1 MARVAHLLIMVHQ
14 MPDTSRKYQEI
25 LRENTLLKQRI
36 QEIEKLE
43 SDRGQTEADLRESE
57 RKYRLIAENTA
68 DLIMILDMNMRF
80 TYISPAVMR
89 LRGFTV
95 EEAMRQTIDQVLT
108 PESLGLVQTV
118 FENAMEREAGGLN
131 DSNIIRMLELEHYRK
146 DSSIAWME
154 VSLSFLR
161 GREGKPEGVLIV
173 SRDVTERKEAE
184 EEMQKMASIVKHSIE
199 VVSLTDPEGNMVF
212 LNETGCRMLGIEPAR
227 MTGKSIMDIIPGELQ
242 PMFRTQVM
250 SILNKGGSWEG
261 DLQYR
266 NQKTGK
272 LFDVY
277 TMAYA
282 IKNPASGAPRYF
294 ASVSLDITERKVM
307 EENYRSIFDN
317 AREGIFRTTPEGR
330 FVLANRAMARILGYD
345 SPEALIDGVTDI
357 PGQLYIHPEER
368 SQTLEFLERE
378 GYVKNAEVQWKR
390 KDGATIWVHRTMRAV
405 RDEKGKI
412 LYLEGLVTDITD
424 RKKSVDQLR
433 KALVDTIQA
442 IASIVESRDPYT
454 AGHQRRVADLAAAI
468 AAEMGLSVELIEG
481 LRMAGVIHDIGKV
494 SVPSDI
500 LNMPRKL
507 TDIEFSLIKTH
518 AKSGYEMVKD
528 IEFPWPIAR
537 MILEHHE
544 RINGSGYPNGLTGD
558 RLLLE
563 SRILAV
569 ADVVEA
575 MATHRPYR
583 AALSLDVAMDEITK
597 NRGVIYDPDAVD
609 ACLRLFREKG
619 YKIIQMY

>member
-558 RLLLE
+558 KLLLE

>member
-1 MARVAHLLIMVHQ
+1 M
-14 MPDTSRKYQEI
+14 
-25 LRENTLLKQRI
+25 
-36 QEIEKLE
+36 
-43 SDRGQTEADLRESE
+43 RESE

-282 IKNPASGAPRYF
+282 IKNPVSGAPRYF

-558 RLLLE
+558 KLLLE

>member
-14 MPDTSRKYQEI
+14 MPDTSKKYQEI

>member
-14 MPDTSRKYQEI
+14 MPDTSKKYQEI
-25 LRENTLLKQRI
+25 LRENNLLKQRI

>member
-25 LRENTLLKQRI
+25 LRENNLLKQRI

>member
-1 MARVAHLLIMVHQ
+1 LARVAHLLIMVHQ

-558 RLLLE
+558 KLLLE

>member
-405 RDEKGKI
+405 RDEKVKI

>member
-1 MARVAHLLIMVHQ
+1 
-14 MPDTSRKYQEI
+14 
-25 LRENTLLKQRI
+25 
-36 QEIEKLE
+36 
-43 SDRGQTEADLRESE
+43 LRESE

>member
-1 MARVAHLLIMVHQ
+1 
-14 MPDTSRKYQEI
+14 
-25 LRENTLLKQRI
+25 
-36 QEIEKLE
+36 
-43 SDRGQTEADLRESE
+43 
-57 RKYRLIAENTA
+57 
-68 DLIMILDMNMRF
+68 
-80 TYISPAVMR
+80 
-89 LRGFTV
+89 
-95 EEAMRQTIDQVLT
+95 
-108 PESLGLVQTV
+108 
-118 FENAMEREAGGLN
+118 
-131 DSNIIRMLELEHYRK
+131 
-146 DSSIAWME
+146 
-154 VSLSFLR
+154 
-161 GREGKPEGVLIV
+161 
-173 SRDVTERKEAE
+173 
-184 EEMQKMASIVKHSIE
+184 
-199 VVSLTDPEGNMVF
+199 
-212 LNETGCRMLGIEPAR
+212 
-227 MTGKSIMDIIPGELQ
+227 
-242 PMFRTQVM
+242 
-250 SILNKGGSWEG
+250 
-261 DLQYR
+261 
-266 NQKTGK
+266 
-272 LFDVY
+272 
-277 TMAYA
+277 
-282 IKNPASGAPRYF
+282 
-294 ASVSLDITERKVM
+294 
-307 EENYRSIFDN
+307 
-317 AREGIFRTTPEGR
+317 
-330 FVLANRAMARILGYD
+330 
-345 SPEALIDGVTDI
+345 
-357 PGQLYIHPEER
+357 
-368 SQTLEFLERE
+368 
-378 GYVKNAEVQWKR
+378 
-390 KDGATIWVHRTMRAV
+390 
-405 RDEKGKI
+405 
-412 LYLEGLVTDITD
+412 
-424 RKKSVDQLR
+424 
-433 KALVDTIQA
+433 QA

>member
-1 MARVAHLLIMVHQ
+1 
-14 MPDTSRKYQEI
+14 MPDSSRKYQEI
-25 LRENTLLKQRI
+25 LKENDLLKQRI
-36 QEIEKLE
+36 QEIEQSE
-43 SDRGQTEADLRESE
+43 SVRGQIESDLRESE

-95 EEAMRQTIDQVLT
+95 EEAMRQTLGQVLT

-118 FENAMEREAGGLN
+118 FENAMEREAGGMN
-131 DSNIIRMLELEHYRK
+131 DSNIIRMLELECYRK

-161 GREGKPEGVLIV
+161 DRDSKPEGILVV
-173 SRDVTERKEAE
+173 SRDITERKEAE
-184 EEMQKMASIVKHSIE
+184 EEMQKLASIVKHSIE
-199 VVSLTDPEGNMVF
+199 LVSLTDPEGNMVF
-212 LNETGCRMLGIEPAR
+212 LNETGCRMLGIEPGRVAENN
-227 MTGKSIMDIIPGELQ
+227 IMDIIPDELHPMVRTEILPNLKKGE
-242 PMFRTQVM
+242 
-250 SILNKGGSWEG
+250 SWEG

-277 TMAYA
+277 AMAYA
-282 IKNPASGAPRYF
+282 ITNPASGVPRYF

-345 SPEALIDGVTDI
+345 SPGELVNGVTDI
-357 PGQLYIHPEER
+357 PRQLYVHPDER
-368 SQTLEFLERE
+368 SQALEFLERE

-390 KDGATIWVHRTMRAV
+390 KDGGTIWVHRTMRAV

-442 IASIVESRDPYT
+442 IASIVESKDPYT

-468 AAEMGLSVELIEG
+468 AQEMGLSPDLIEG
-481 LRMAGVIHDIGKV
+481 LQMAGVIHDIGKV

-558 RLLLE
+558 KLLLE

-583 AALSLDVAMDEITK
+583 AALSLDAAMDEITK
-597 NRGVIYDPDAVD
+597 NRGVIYDRDAVD
-609 ACLRLFREKG
+609 ACLKLFREKG
-619 YKIIQMY
+619 YTIKQMY

>member
-1 MARVAHLLIMVHQ
+1 
-14 MPDTSRKYQEI
+14 
-25 LRENTLLKQRI
+25 
-36 QEIEKLE
+36 
-43 SDRGQTEADLRESE
+43 
-57 RKYRLIAENTA
+57 
-68 DLIMILDMNMRF
+68 
-80 TYISPAVMR
+80 
-89 LRGFTV
+89 
-95 EEAMRQTIDQVLT
+95 
-108 PESLGLVQTV
+108 
-118 FENAMEREAGGLN
+118 
-131 DSNIIRMLELEHYRK
+131 
-146 DSSIAWME
+146 ME

-412 LYLEGLVTDITD
+412 LYLQGLVTDITD

>member
-14 MPDTSRKYQEI
+14 MPDTSKKYQEI
-25 LRENTLLKQRI
+25 LRENNLLKQRI

-330 FVLANRAMARILGYD
+330 FVLANRAMARILGYN

-357 PGQLYIHPEER
+357 PGQLYMNPEER

>member
-14 MPDTSRKYQEI
+14 MPDTSKKYQEI
-25 LRENTLLKQRI
+25 LRENNLLKQRI

-330 FVLANRAMARILGYD
+330 FILANRAMARILGYD
-345 SPEALIDGVTDI
+345 SPGELIDSITDI
-357 PGQLYIHPEER
+357 PGQLYMHPEER

-558 RLLLE
+558 KLLLE

>member
-1 MARVAHLLIMVHQ
+1 MVNQ

-43 SDRGQTEADLRESE
+43 SDRGQIEADLRESE

-80 TYISPAVMR
+80 TYVSPAVMR

-131 DSNIIRMLELEHYRK
+131 ESNIIRMLELEHYRK
-146 DSSIAWME
+146 DGSIAWME

-161 GREGKPEGVLIV
+161 GGEEKPVGILVV
-173 SRDVTERKEAE
+173 ARDVTERKEAE

-227 MTGKSIMDIIPGELQ
+227 VTGKNIMDVIPGELQ

-261 DLQYR
+261 ELQYR

-272 LFDVY
+272 LLDVY

-345 SPEALIDGVTDI
+345 SSEALIDGITDI

-468 AAEMGLSVELIEG
+468 AAEMGLSAELIEG

-494 SVPSDI
+494 SVPSDL

-558 RLLLE
+558 KLLLE

>member
-1 MARVAHLLIMVHQ
+1 MVHQ

>member
-43 SDRGQTEADLRESE
+43 SDRGQIEADLRESE

-80 TYISPAVMR
+80 TYVSPAVMR

>member
-1 MARVAHLLIMVHQ
+1 MVHQ
-14 MPDTSRKYQEI
+14 MPDTSKKYQEI
-25 LRENTLLKQRI
+25 LRENNLLKQRI

>member
-1 MARVAHLLIMVHQ
+1 
-14 MPDTSRKYQEI
+14 
-25 LRENTLLKQRI
+25 
-36 QEIEKLE
+36 
-43 SDRGQTEADLRESE
+43 LRESE

-80 TYISPAVMR
+80 TYVSPAVMR

-131 DSNIIRMLELEHYRK
+131 ESNIIRMLELEHYRK
-146 DSSIAWME
+146 DGSIAWME

-161 GREGKPEGVLIV
+161 GGEEKPVGILVV
-173 SRDVTERKEAE
+173 ARDVTERKEAE

-227 MTGKSIMDIIPGELQ
+227 VTGKNIMDVIPGELQ

-261 DLQYR
+261 ELQYR

-272 LFDVY
+272 LLDVY

-345 SPEALIDGVTDI
+345 SSEALIDGITDI

-468 AAEMGLSVELIEG
+468 AAEMGLSAELIEG

-494 SVPSDI
+494 SVPSDL

-558 RLLLE
+558 KLLLE

>member
-1 MARVAHLLIMVHQ
+1 M
-14 MPDTSRKYQEI
+14 
-25 LRENTLLKQRI
+25 
-36 QEIEKLE
+36 
-43 SDRGQTEADLRESE
+43 RESE

-558 RLLLE
+558 KLLLE

>member
-1 MARVAHLLIMVHQ
+1 M
-14 MPDTSRKYQEI
+14 
-25 LRENTLLKQRI
+25 
-36 QEIEKLE
+36 
-43 SDRGQTEADLRESE
+43 RESE

-227 MTGKSIMDIIPGELQ
+227 MTGRSIMDIIPGELQ
-242 PMFRTQVM
+242 TMFRTQVM

-261 DLQYR
+261 ELQYR
-266 NQKTGK
+266 NQKTGE

-282 IKNPASGAPRYF
+282 IKNPVSGAPRYF

-330 FVLANRAMARILGYD
+330 FVLANRAMARILGYN

-357 PGQLYIHPEER
+357 PGQLYMNPEER

-558 RLLLE
+558 KLLLE

>member
-14 MPDTSRKYQEI
+14 MPDTSKKYQEI

-558 RLLLE
+558 KLLLE

>member
-1 MARVAHLLIMVHQ
+1 M
-14 MPDTSRKYQEI
+14 
-25 LRENTLLKQRI
+25 
-36 QEIEKLE
+36 
-43 SDRGQTEADLRESE
+43 RESE

-80 TYISPAVMR
+80 TYVSPAVMR

-131 DSNIIRMLELEHYRK
+131 ESNIIRMLELEHYRK
-146 DSSIAWME
+146 DGSIAWME

-161 GREGKPEGVLIV
+161 GGEEKPVGILVV
-173 SRDVTERKEAE
+173 ARDVTERKEAE

-227 MTGKSIMDIIPGELQ
+227 VTGKNIMDVIPGELQ

-261 DLQYR
+261 ELQYR

-272 LFDVY
+272 LLDVY

-345 SPEALIDGVTDI
+345 SSEALIDGITDI

-468 AAEMGLSVELIEG
+468 AAEMGLSAELIEG

-494 SVPSDI
+494 SVPSDL

-558 RLLLE
+558 KLLLE

>member
-1 MARVAHLLIMVHQ
+1 M
-14 MPDTSRKYQEI
+14 
-25 LRENTLLKQRI
+25 
-36 QEIEKLE
+36 
-43 SDRGQTEADLRESE
+43 RESE

-619 YKIIQMY
+619 YKIKQMY

>member
-1 MARVAHLLIMVHQ
+1 
-14 MPDTSRKYQEI
+14 
-25 LRENTLLKQRI
+25 
-36 QEIEKLE
+36 
-43 SDRGQTEADLRESE
+43 
-57 RKYRLIAENTA
+57 
-68 DLIMILDMNMRF
+68 
-80 TYISPAVMR
+80 
-89 LRGFTV
+89 
-95 EEAMRQTIDQVLT
+95 
-108 PESLGLVQTV
+108 
-118 FENAMEREAGGLN
+118 
-131 DSNIIRMLELEHYRK
+131 
-146 DSSIAWME
+146 
-154 VSLSFLR
+154 
-161 GREGKPEGVLIV
+161 
-173 SRDVTERKEAE
+173 
-184 EEMQKMASIVKHSIE
+184 
-199 VVSLTDPEGNMVF
+199 
-212 LNETGCRMLGIEPAR
+212 
-227 MTGKSIMDIIPGELQ
+227 
-242 PMFRTQVM
+242 
-250 SILNKGGSWEG
+250 
-261 DLQYR
+261 
-266 NQKTGK
+266 
-272 LFDVY
+272 
-277 TMAYA
+277 
-282 IKNPASGAPRYF
+282 YF

>member
-1 MARVAHLLIMVHQ
+1 
-14 MPDTSRKYQEI
+14 
-25 LRENTLLKQRI
+25 
-36 QEIEKLE
+36 
-43 SDRGQTEADLRESE
+43 
-57 RKYRLIAENTA
+57 
-68 DLIMILDMNMRF
+68 
-80 TYISPAVMR
+80 
-89 LRGFTV
+89 
-95 EEAMRQTIDQVLT
+95 
-108 PESLGLVQTV
+108 
-118 FENAMEREAGGLN
+118 
-131 DSNIIRMLELEHYRK
+131 MLELEHYRK

-161 GREGKPEGVLIV
+161 GGEDKPVGILVV
-173 SRDVTERKEAE
+173 ARDVTERKEAE

-227 MTGKSIMDIIPGELQ
+227 VTGKNIMDIISGELQ

-330 FVLANRAMARILGYD
+330 FILANRAMARILGYD
-345 SPEALIDGVTDI
+345 SPGELIDSITDI
-357 PGQLYIHPEER
+357 PGQLYMHPEER

-390 KDGATIWVHRTMRAV
+390 KDGDTIWVHRTMRAV
-405 RDEKGKI
+405 RDEKWKI

-558 RLLLE
+558 KLLLE

>member
-330 FVLANRAMARILGYD
+330 FVLANRAMARILGYN

-357 PGQLYIHPEER
+357 PGQLYMNPEER

>member
-1 MARVAHLLIMVHQ
+1 

>member
-1 MARVAHLLIMVHQ
+1 M
-14 MPDTSRKYQEI
+14 
-25 LRENTLLKQRI
+25 
-36 QEIEKLE
+36 
-43 SDRGQTEADLRESE
+43 RESE

-330 FVLANRAMARILGYD
+330 FVLANRAMARILGYN

>member
-1 MARVAHLLIMVHQ
+1 M
-14 MPDTSRKYQEI
+14 
-25 LRENTLLKQRI
+25 
-36 QEIEKLE
+36 
-43 SDRGQTEADLRESE
+43 RESE

-68 DLIMILDMNMRF
+68 DLIMILDMTMRF
-80 TYISPAVMR
+80 TYVSPAVMR

-95 EEAMRQTIDQVLT
+95 EEAMSQTLNQVLT

-118 FENAMEREAGGLN
+118 FENAMEREVGGSN
-131 DSNIIRMLELEHYRK
+131 ESNIIRMLELEHYRK
-146 DSSIAWME
+146 DGSIAWME

-161 GREGKPEGVLIV
+161 GGEDKPVGILVV
-173 SRDVTERKEAE
+173 ARDVTERKEAE

-227 MTGKSIMDIIPGELQ
+227 VTGKNIMDIISGELQ

-330 FVLANRAMARILGYD
+330 FILANRAMARILGYD
-345 SPEALIDGVTDI
+345 SPGELIDSITDI
-357 PGQLYIHPEER
+357 PGQLYMHPEER

-390 KDGATIWVHRTMRAV
+390 KDGDTIWVHRTMRAV
-405 RDEKGKI
+405 RDEKWKI

-558 RLLLE
+558 KLLLE